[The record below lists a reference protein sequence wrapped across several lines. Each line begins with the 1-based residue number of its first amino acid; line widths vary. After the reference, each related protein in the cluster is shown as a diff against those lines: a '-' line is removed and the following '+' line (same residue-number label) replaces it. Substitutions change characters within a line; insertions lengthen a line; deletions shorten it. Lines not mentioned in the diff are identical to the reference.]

1 MEPIKRKILF
11 NKPGGTASKNAVMA
25 RLTLPPDFVKELGLT
40 PEDKEVMI
48 SLEGN
53 KIIIEKAWYIRTNML

>member
-40 PEDKEVMI
+40 PE
-48 SLEGN
+48 
-53 KIIIEKAWYIRTNML
+53 EKA